1 MSENKNVLR
10 LDGEEYDLDT
20 LSDAVRDLALRIQNL
35 DNSFR
40 EKNGWMKALVLSNSA
55 LKEELKRDLLAQKT
69 GLDFASM
76 FDGE

>member
-1 MSENKNVLR
+1 MTEDKNILR

-20 LSDAVRDLALRIQNL
+20 LPDAVRGLVLRIKNL

-40 EKNGWMKALVLSNSA
+40 EKNALMTSLVLSHRA

-76 FDGE
+76 FDGD

>member
-10 LDGEEYDLDT
+10 LDGEEYDLDI

-40 EKNGWMKALVLSNSA
+40 EKNGWMTALVLSHSA